1 MTQVR
6 FGATKL
12 QQFFCLVAGL
22 LILLGAASRLQAR
35 PLVERV
41 SFTERSDG
49 QGYVIRFR
57 TTQQI
62 NAYHDPR
69 QVGEGGLSFTLYNA
83 GLAAGYAQEKPQ
95 GPVQK
100 YTVKSHG
107 GHLTFHFELED
118 ASSVEAAAYRDRT
131 SSDLL
136 LNLSYGGAP
145 ARASEESSSPPT
157 VSASSR
163 EEGSNGARWKL
174 DTVVIDAGH
183 GGRDPGAQAYGI
195 SEKDVV
201 LSIARKLGA
210 YIEQKTAMDVVYT
223 RRHDRFVKLRERGR
237 IANKAG
243 AKLFISIHSN
253 AARNRRAHGTETYFL
268 GMHKTETARRVMER
282 ENSVIKLE
290 ENPDQYQ
297 SFGDSPI
304 MQSLAQSAYMRKSEQ
319 LASLLQEQFEDRVGR
334 KNRGV
339 KQAGFLVLWAAS
351 MPAILVETGFLT
363 NASEAAFLSSDKGQ
377 TYIASA
383 IFRAVREY
391 KKQYEKGLDLAAR
404 D

>member
-1 MTQVR
+1 MTQMR
-6 FGATKL
+6 FGILKL
-12 QQFFCLVAGL
+12 QRFLSFVAGL
-22 LILLGAASRLQAR
+22 LILMGTTGGLQAR
-35 PLVERV
+35 PLVEHV

-49 QGYVIRFR
+49 QGYVIRFS
-57 TTQQI
+57 TTQQV

-69 QVGEGGLSFTLYNA
+69 RVGEDQLLFTLYNA
-83 GLAAGYAQEKPQ
+83 DLASSYAQEKSQ
-95 GPVQK
+95 GPVQN
-100 YTVKSHG
+100 YTVESNG
-107 GHLTFHFELED
+107 GHLTFRFELEEG
-118 ASSVEAAAYRDRT
+118 ASVKAAAYRDRT

-136 LNLSYGGAP
+136 LNLSYGEAP
-145 ARASEESSSPPT
+145 ARASEESPP
-157 VSASSR
+157 VASASSGAR
-163 EEGSNGARWKL
+163 ESNGTRWKL
-174 DTVVIDAGH
+174 DTIVIDAGH

-195 SEKDVV
+195 DEKEVV

-210 YIEQKTAMDVVYT
+210 YIEQKTDMNVVYT
-223 RRHDRFVKLRERGR
+223 RKTDRFVKLRERGR

-243 AKLFISIHSN
+243 AKLFISIHAN
-253 AARNRRAHGTETYFL
+253 AARNRRAYGTETYFL

-282 ENSVIKLE
+282 ENSVIQLE
-290 ENPDQYQ
+290 ENPGQYQ

-319 LASLLQEQFEDRVGR
+319 LASLLQEQFEERLGR

-363 NASEAAFLSSDKGQ
+363 NAKEAAFLSSDKGQ

-383 IFRAVREY
+383 IFRAVRDY
-391 KKQYEKGLDLAAR
+391 KKQYEKGLDLTAIN
-404 D
+404 